1 MCRTRASA
9 AAHVYIWQVTDVTDM
24 YDHILFPTDGSDAV
38 TDVFESALDIATA
51 HGATVSVLNVAD
63 TARDSVAQI
72 QGNVVDA
79 LEREGEQQVAE
90 LAETAR
96 ERGVSVE
103 TDVLQGDPAETIADY
118 TREYDVDLVVMPT
131 HGRTGLNR
139 LLLGSVTEAVINSAA
154 VPVLVV
160 NPDTVGAFEYPPQSV
175 LLPTDGSRG
184 SDLALSEA
192 IDVATETTAALHLF
206 HVVETANLGFDV
218 RSVLTDAEL
227 AKRGET
233 TLDDPVATAESAG
246 IEPVTSSV
254 ALGKPYRE
262 ILDYIK
268 EQDIDLVTVGT
279 QGKTDFSRYVLGSV
293 TTKLLRTSPVP
304 VLLVREADER
314 RE

>member
-1 MCRTRASA
+1 
-9 AAHVYIWQVTDVTDM
+9 M
-24 YDHILFPTDGSDAV
+24 YDRILFPTDGSDAV
-38 TDVFESALDIATA
+38 ADVFESALDVATA

-63 TARDSVAQI
+63 TGRDSVTQL

-79 LEREGEQQVAE
+79 LEREGEKRVAE
-90 LAETAR
+90 LAEKAR
-96 ERGVSVE
+96 ARGVPVE

-118 TREYDVDLVVMPT
+118 TQTYDVDLVVMPT
-131 HGRTGLNR
+131 HGRTGLDR
-139 LLLGSVTEAVINSAA
+139 LLLGSVTEKVVNTAA

-160 NPDTVGAFEYPPQSV
+160 NPETAGTFEYPPQSV

-192 IDVATETTAALHLF
+192 VDVATETAAALHLF
-206 HVVETANLGFDV
+206 HVVETSNLGFDV

-227 AKRGET
+227 AERGEAI
-233 TLDDPVATAESAG
+233 LDDPVAIAESAG
-246 IEPVTSSV
+246 IASVTSSV
-254 ALGKPYRE
+254 ALGQPYRE
-262 ILDYIK
+262 TLDYIE

-304 VLLVREADER
+304 VLLVRDTDTEET
-314 RE
+314 E